1 MHEYEHTQIGTLMR
15 LALGGCAA
23 ISGGFLLL
31 TAPNKP
37 SSILIPIVVTSVFVV
52 CLFLFHSLTVKV
64 SRDYIIL
71 RFGIGLIS
79 KRFVVTDIQNAAIVQ
94 NRWYYGWGVKWTP
107 HGWLFNVAGF
117 DAVEIQL
124 RNGRKYR
131 VGTDEPVELL
141 SAIQSVTANCS

>member
-1 MHEYEHTQIGTLMR
+1 MV
-15 LALGGCAA
+15 LA
-23 ISGGFLLL
+23 
-31 TAPNKP
+31 APGRP
-37 SSILIPIVVTSVFVV
+37 SSVLVPIVVPSVFVV
-52 CLFLFHSLTVKV
+52 CLFLFHSLTVRV

-79 KRFVVTDIQNAAIVQ
+79 KRFAVSDIQSAAIVQ
-94 NRWYYGWGVKWTP
+94 NRWYYGWGIKWTP
-107 HGWLFNVAGF
+107 HGWLYNVAGF

-141 SAIQSVTANCS
+141 SAIEFVTARLQLTNRSTPNSE